1 METLNP
7 THRLTHSLTHSP
19 YKTVEKNVT
28 ICAIVDPTLAL
39 NRRTELIKQYPA
51 LHLPD
56 NLPDTAVPG
65 GNPDPA

>member
-7 THRLTHSLTHSP
+7 THPLTHPTRLW
-19 YKTVEKNVT
+19 KKCDE
-28 ICAIVDPTLAL
+28 CAIVDPTLAL

-56 NLPDTAVPG
+56 NLPHRAVPG